1 MKKEK
6 GLAKVNS
13 NQVIFNKLQDEDL
26 LYEMTDPE
34 IKELAKYISD
44 NINLKALERA
54 ITKATLNLS
63 GVGGP
68 SFMADAK
75 WLAMDNQK
83 RLELIYML
91 TNNFQLFKG
100 NLTNYRR
107 NKLDLQNNTEGL
119 LRFILTLKN
128 LFKTTI
134 DFQDFKLEEHKENIK
149 QLEESHRIA
158 KQIEAEIEQKRLL
171 NQ

>member
-1 MKKEK
+1 MKEK
-6 GLAKVNS
+6 GLVKTNS
-13 NQVIFNKLQDEDL
+13 NQEILLKLSNDDL
-26 LYEMTDPE
+26 LYSMETPE
-34 IKELAKYISD
+34 IKELSKYISD

-68 SFMADAK
+68 GFMADAK

-119 LRFILTLKN
+119 LRFILTLKD

-134 DFQDFKLEEHKENIK
+134 DFQDFKLEEHKENMK

-158 KQIEAEIEQKRLL
+158 KQIETEMEQRRLL